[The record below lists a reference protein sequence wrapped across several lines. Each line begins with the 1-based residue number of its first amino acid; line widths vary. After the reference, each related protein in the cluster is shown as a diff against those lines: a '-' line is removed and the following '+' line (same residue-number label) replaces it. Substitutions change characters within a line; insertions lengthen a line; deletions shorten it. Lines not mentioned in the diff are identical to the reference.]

1 MAPGDAAQR
10 VPPSPESAGMARHA
24 VSGTWWSAFQ
34 GVANKAATM
43 ASMLVV
49 GRFLAPGEYGA
60 AALVLGIG
68 GFIVLLPPAVMG
80 DVLLSFGAEAPR
92 LRRLA
97 RRIVLVSAVLSS
109 VAIVAAIPVFIGLYP
124 NFPGGT
130 LTALL
135 LVFAVRPLADAVAV
149 APLVELRG
157 SLRFVS
163 IAAIDGG
170 VQFLATLLTIGL
182 AAGGAGALALVMP
195 QAIASVL
202 KAVLYIL
209 SARSG
214 EDGLPQALPVDADD
228 VSERKILFRQFAV
241 AALAQH
247 AHTLISNLPMLV
259 LGMLST
265 ETETGLYTFAF
276 YLSIQATYV
285 ISYQVA
291 IVLQPIFV
299 RLGSDTARQASGFL
313 RVLAA
318 VGSIAV
324 PLSLL
329 QGVLAE
335 PLLRLLFGERWLEAI
350 PTFAALSVGQAFFFA
365 VAPMMAMLRAQGRF
379 LALLLWQVVQ
389 LLLSVGC
396 YAVAAP
402 HGALPV
408 AVIDS
413 CVWAFIVPVVA
424 WHCVRGRGTGFG
436 AVLGALGSP
445 WLTAL
450 PIAAAVWGCWL
461 LLSAYGLAGIV
472 ISVTVVGPAAGIAAL
487 FAIRISQPAVYA
499 ELAPVVES
507 AACRI
512 AGVCRRF
519 GSRLTARRP

>member
-1 MAPGDAAQR
+1 
-10 VPPSPESAGMARHA
+10 MARHA

-97 RRIVLVSAVLSS
+97 RRIALVSAVLSS

-170 VQFLATLLTIGL
+170 VQFLATLFTIGL

-195 QAIASVL
+195 QALASVV
-202 KAVLYIL
+202 KAVLYVL
-209 SARSG
+209 AARPG
-214 EDGLPQALPVDADD
+214 ADGPPQARPMDADD
-228 VSERKILFRQFAV
+228 ASERKILLRQFTV

-299 RLGSDTARQASGFL
+299 RLGSDPVRQASGFL

-365 VAPMMAMLRAQGRF
+365 VAPTMAMLRAQGRF
-379 LALLLWQVVQ
+379 VALLLWQVVQ
-389 LLLSVGC
+389 LLLSAGC
-396 YAVAAP
+396 YAAAAR

-408 AVIDS
+408 AVVDS
-413 CVWAFIVPVVA
+413 AVWMIAVPLVA
-424 WHCVRGRGTGFG
+424 WYCVRGRGAGMA

-450 PIAAAVWGCWL
+450 PIAAAAWGCWL
-461 LLSAYGLAGIV
+461 LLAPHGLAGVV
-472 ISVTVVGPAAGIAAL
+472 ISVLVVGPVAGVAAL

-499 ELAPVVES
+499 ELAPAVAG
-507 AACRI
+507 AAGRV
-512 AGVCRRF
+512 A
-519 GSRLTARRP
+519 SARRRLLNRFVTHPDEGQS